1 MYIGIYTNI
10 KMRSLPIPI
19 LLVKSTSSSGPSI
32 SYPNP
37 STAVLHARRD
47 DRALTTPLASL
58 LLPRAAPPRS
68 SSLRFSF
75 APPPC
80 AHSRRRVAPSISAA
94 ATAGRPLPLPRRRP
108 PPATIHSP
116 PEPRSSLIRRR
127 YSRTDSARLRGICT
141 SVLYVVLHN
150 FFCSW

>member
-1 MYIGIYTNI
+1 
-10 KMRSLPIPI
+10 MRSLPIPI

-58 LLPRAAPPRS
+58 LLPHAAPPRS

-75 APPPC
+75 SLHLLAPI
-80 AHSRRRVAPSISAA
+80 RRGRRVVPFHL
-94 ATAGRPLPLPRRRP
+94 RRRRP
-108 PPATIHSP
+108 PPKGRPLPPPPPPPPPSTAATIHSP